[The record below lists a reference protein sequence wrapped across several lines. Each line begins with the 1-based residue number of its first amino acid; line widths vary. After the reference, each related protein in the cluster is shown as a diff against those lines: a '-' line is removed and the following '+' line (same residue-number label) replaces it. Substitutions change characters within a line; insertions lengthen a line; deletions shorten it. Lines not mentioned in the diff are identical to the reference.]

1 MSSTEAIGV
10 ESVGSAL
17 VALAEKERII
27 DEYSEVVGV
36 FQTKVKELE
45 RLLKLKDR
53 RIEDLVRKCKDNG
66 IAVVTR

>member
-1 MSSTEAIGV
+1 MAC
-10 ESVGSAL
+10 
-17 VALAEKERII
+17 AEKEQII
-27 DEYSEVVGV
+27 EEYVEVVGV

-66 IAVVTR
+66 IAVVNR